1 MSVRIHAIAKE
12 INKTSKEVLEMLAGR
27 GYDLKSA
34 SSTIDNITA
43 QSLIEEFISEGEVE
57 SPKLEKET
65 SEKVD
70 PVPSEEVKSKS
81 KTPIVKSKADLDRE
95 KKEKEEA
102 ENAQNKAED
111 SEIEKGT
118 DSAEVTG
125 PSAEKKEGSSIS
137 PSTVMAPPPPTPSN
151 RASAPAPPTAAGKA
165 AVPSPPVSSQKD
177 DPADEESGV
186 VEGNLIIVKP
196 PIVVR
201 DFAGFIGLKPFQLIS
216 ELMEMGIFASMNQA
230 IEEDVARR
238 VAKVKGFEL
247 EIKHRG
253 EKAETAEK
261 KKVFVDENDEKYLR
275 PRAPVVCILGHVDH
289 GKTTLLDTIRKA
301 NVVSGEAGGITQHVG
316 AYQVSHKDQKI
327 TFLDTPGHAAFSKI
341 RERGANL
348 TDVAVLVV
356 AADDGFMPQT
366 DEALKFAQRSQGTLI
381 VAINKTDVKGADP
394 EKVKTQMQER
404 SIPPEDWG
412 GDVVTVPISAL
423 NGDKVDELLE
433 MILLQAELMELKA
446 NPDAN
451 SEGVIVEARQEVG
464 RGPTATVI
472 VQKGTL
478 KVGDSIQSGSVHC
491 KVKAMIDDQGNQVK
505 SAPPSTPV
513 NILGWSGVP
522 EAGAPYKKF
531 KNERE
536 ARREAEEFD
545 NESKISI
552 PKSGAEES
560 VESEGT
566 SGVDALFA
574 AISKSKATTYQV
586 ILKADVRGSLEALE
600 GSLDMIKSDK
610 VILEV
615 LQSEVGQITKN
626 DIKMASTSSADIL
639 GFNVKLENGVMG
651 EAKHMGIHIYQNNII
666 YEIIDLVKENMANL
680 LEPELVEKKTGRAE
694 VRQIFRVSKGRVVA
708 GSMVMEGSIGRNKV
722 ARLMRGGK
730 VIAEGKVE
738 TLKRFKDDAT
748 EVKAGFECGIRLDAF
763 DKYEE
768 GDFIETFETEKIA
781 PVL

>member
-70 PVPSEEVKSKS
+70 PAPSEEVKSKS

-165 AVPSPPVSSQKD
+165 AVPSPTVSSQKD

>member
-12 INKTSKEVLEMLAGR
+12 INKTSKEVLEILAGR

-43 QSLIEEFISEGEVE
+43 QSLIEEFTINQNQEPDVGTSSVE
-57 SPKLEKET
+57 
-65 SEKVD
+65 EKVVSTKD
-70 PVPSEEVKSKS
+70 DSSKVE
-81 KTPIVKSKADLDRE
+81 KKAPIVKTKADLDRE
-95 KKEKEEA
+95 KKKEKEDAEKA
-102 ENAQNKAED
+102 ENNNEDDDSDTGHTVDQQN
-111 SEIEKGT
+111 
-118 DSAEVTG
+118 
-125 PSAEKKEGSSIS
+125 IS
-137 PSTVMAPPPPTPSN
+137 MAPPPPSM
-151 RASAPAPPTAAGKA
+151 RASAPPPPTGAGKSAVPAPPTNQNK
-165 AVPSPPVSSQKD
+165 KTENT
-177 DPADEESGV
+177 ADEQSGV

-230 IEEDVARR
+230 IEEDVARQ

-253 EKAETAEK
+253 EKVGNFREK
-261 KKVFVDENDEKYLR
+261 KIVVDENDEKFLKE
-275 PRAPVVCILGHVDH
+275 RAPVVCILGHVDH
-289 GKTTLLDTIRKA
+289 GKTTLLDTIRQA

-316 AYQVSHKDQKI
+316 AYQISHNDQKI

-348 TDVAVLVV
+348 TDVSVLVI

-423 NGDKVDELLE
+423 KGDNVDELLE

-451 SEGVIVEARQEVG
+451 SEGVVIEARQEVG
-464 RGPTATVI
+464 RGPTATII

-478 KVGDSIQSGSVHC
+478 KIGDSIQSGSVHC
-491 KVKAMIDDQGNQVK
+491 KIKAMIDDQGNQVK

-513 NILGWSGVP
+513 NVLGWSGVP

-536 ARREAEEFD
+536 ARREAEDFY
-545 NESKISI
+545 NQGKV
-552 PKSGAEES
+552 PKHITSDEES
-560 VESEGT
+560 SETEES

-574 AISKSKATTYQV
+574 AISK
-586 ILKADVRGSLEALE
+586 
-600 GSLDMIKSDK
+600 
-610 VILEV
+610 
-615 LQSEVGQITKN
+615 
-626 DIKMASTSSADIL
+626 
-639 GFNVKLENGVMG
+639 
-651 EAKHMGIHIYQNNII
+651 
-666 YEIIDLVKENMANL
+666 
-680 LEPELVEKKTGRAE
+680 
-694 VRQIFRVSKGRVVA
+694 
-708 GSMVMEGSIGRNKV
+708 
-722 ARLMRGGK
+722 
-730 VIAEGKVE
+730 
-738 TLKRFKDDAT
+738 
-748 EVKAGFECGIRLDAF
+748 
-763 DKYEE
+763 
-768 GDFIETFETEKIA
+768 
-781 PVL
+781 

>member
-1 MSVRIHAIAKE
+1 MSFRIHAIAKE
-12 INKTSKEVLEMLAGR
+12 INKTSKEVLEILAGR

-43 QSLIEEFISEGEVE
+43 QSLIEEFIPEGEVE

-65 SEKVD
+65 SGKVD
-70 PVPSEEVKSKS
+70 SVPSEEVKPKS
-81 KTPIVKSKADLDRE
+81 KAPIVKSKADLDRE
-95 KKEKEEA
+95 KREKEEA

-111 SEIEKGT
+111 SEVEKGT

-137 PSTVMAPPPPTPSN
+137 PSTVMAPPPPAPSN
-151 RASAPAPPTAAGKA
+151 RASAPAPPTSAGKA

-261 KKVFVDENDEKYLR
+261 KKIVVDENDEKYLR
-275 PRAPVVCILGHVDH
+275 SRAPVVCILGHVDH

-316 AYQVSHKDQKI
+316 AYQVSHNDQKI

-522 EAGAPYKKF
+522 DAGAPYKKF

-552 PKSGAEES
+552 PKSSAEES
-560 VESEGT
+560 LESEGT

-600 GSLDMIKSDK
+600 GSLEMIKSDK

-722 ARLMRGGK
+722 ARLMRSGK

>member
-12 INKTSKEVLEMLAGR
+12 INKTSKEVLEILAGR

-43 QSLIEEFISEGEVE
+43 QSLIEEFTINQNQEPNVGTSSVE
-57 SPKLEKET
+57 
-65 SEKVD
+65 EKVVSTKD
-70 PVPSEEVKSKS
+70 DSSKVE
-81 KTPIVKSKADLDRE
+81 KKAPIVKTKADLDRE
-95 KKEKEEA
+95 KKEKEDAEKA
-102 ENAQNKAED
+102 ENNNEDDDSDTGHTVDQQN
-111 SEIEKGT
+111 
-118 DSAEVTG
+118 
-125 PSAEKKEGSSIS
+125 IS
-137 PSTVMAPPPPTPSN
+137 MAPPPPSM
-151 RASAPAPPTAAGKA
+151 RASAPPPPTGAGKSAVPAPPTNQNK
-165 AVPSPPVSSQKD
+165 KTENT
-177 DPADEESGV
+177 ADEQSGV

-230 IEEDVARR
+230 IEEDVARQ

-253 EKAETAEK
+253 EKSETSEK
-261 KKVFVDENDEKYLR
+261 KKIVVDENDEKFLKE
-275 PRAPVVCILGHVDH
+275 RAPVVCILGHVDH
-289 GKTTLLDTIRKA
+289 GKTTLLDTIRQA

-316 AYQVSHKDQKI
+316 AYQISHNDQKI

-348 TDVAVLVV
+348 TDVSVLVI

-423 NGDKVDELLE
+423 KGDNVDELLE

-451 SEGVIVEARQEVG
+451 SEGVVIEARQEVG
-464 RGPTATVI
+464 RGPTATII

-478 KVGDSIQSGSVHC
+478 KIGDSIQSGSVHC
-491 KVKAMIDDQGNQVK
+491 KIKAMIDDQGNQVK

-513 NILGWSGVP
+513 NVLGWSGVP

-536 ARREAEEFD
+536 ARREAEDFY
-545 NESKISI
+545 NQGKV
-552 PKSGAEES
+552 PKHITSDEES
-560 VESEGT
+560 SETEES

-574 AISKSKATTYQV
+574 AISKSKATTYKV
-586 ILKADVRGSLEALE
+586 ILKADVRGSLEALV
-600 GSLDMIKSDK
+600 GSLEMIESDK
-610 VILEV
+610 VILEI
-615 LQSEVGQITKN
+615 LQSEVGQVTKN
-626 DIKMASTSSADIL
+626 DIKMASTSGADVL

-651 EAKHMGIHIYQNNII
+651 DAKHLGINVYQNNII

-708 GSMVMEGSIGRNKV
+708 GSMVMEGAIGRNKV
-722 ARLMRGGK
+722 ARLMRGGE
-730 VIAEGKVE
+730 VVAEGKVE
-738 TLKRFKDDAT
+738 TLKRFKDDVT

-781 PVL
+781 PSL

>member
-12 INKTSKEVLEMLAGR
+12 INKTSKEVLEILAGR

-43 QSLIEEFISEGEVE
+43 QSLIEEFTINQNQEPDVGTSSVE
-57 SPKLEKET
+57 
-65 SEKVD
+65 EKVVSTKD
-70 PVPSEEVKSKS
+70 DSSKVE
-81 KTPIVKSKADLDRE
+81 KKAPIVKTKADLDRE
-95 KKEKEEA
+95 KKEKEDAEKA
-102 ENAQNKAED
+102 ENNNEDDDSDTGHTVDQQN
-111 SEIEKGT
+111 
-118 DSAEVTG
+118 
-125 PSAEKKEGSSIS
+125 IS
-137 PSTVMAPPPPTPSN
+137 MAPPPPSM
-151 RASAPAPPTAAGKA
+151 RASAPPPPTGAGKSAVPAPPTNQNK
-165 AVPSPPVSSQKD
+165 KTENT
-177 DPADEESGV
+177 ADEQSGV

-230 IEEDVARR
+230 IEEDVARQ

-253 EKAETAEK
+253 EKSETSEK
-261 KKVFVDENDEKYLR
+261 KKIVVDENDEKFLKE
-275 PRAPVVCILGHVDH
+275 RAPVVCILGHVDH
-289 GKTTLLDTIRKA
+289 GKTTLLDTIRQA

-316 AYQVSHKDQKI
+316 AYQISHNDQKI

-348 TDVAVLVV
+348 TDVSVLVI

-423 NGDKVDELLE
+423 KGDNVDELLE

-451 SEGVIVEARQEVG
+451 SEGVVIEARQEVG
-464 RGPTATVI
+464 RGPTATII

-478 KVGDSIQSGSVHC
+478 KIGDSIQSGSVHC
-491 KVKAMIDDQGNQVK
+491 KIKAMIDDQGNQVK
-505 SAPPSTPV
+505 SAPPSPPV
-513 NILGWSGVP
+513 NVLGWSGVP

-536 ARREAEEFD
+536 ARREAEDFD
-545 NESKISI
+545 NQGKV
-552 PKSGAEES
+552 PKHITSDEES
-560 VESEGT
+560 SETEES

-574 AISKSKATTYQV
+574 AISKSKATTYKV
-586 ILKADVRGSLEALE
+586 ILKADVRGSLEALV
-600 GSLDMIKSDK
+600 GSLEMIESDK
-610 VILEV
+610 VILEI
-615 LQSEVGQITKN
+615 LQSEVGQVTKN
-626 DIKMASTSSADIL
+626 DIKMASTSGADVL

-651 EAKHMGIHIYQNNII
+651 DAKHLGINVYQNNII
-666 YEIIDLVKENMANL
+666 YEIIDLVRENMANL

-708 GSMVMEGSIGRNKV
+708 GSMVMEGAIGRNKV
-722 ARLMRGGK
+722 ARLMRGGE
-730 VIAEGKVE
+730 VVAEGKVE
-738 TLKRFKDDAT
+738 TLKRFKDDVT

-781 PVL
+781 PSL